1 MKIVVVICLTCL
13 FAASFAGA
21 DQDIALPKIEAKIG
35 MDVLQAMESRSA
47 SRSFSGGE
55 VPLKV
60 ISAILWAG
68 YGIILESGD
77 KTVHGYDALS
87 GATSQDRYTIPW
99 GWGDPYLKVYLL
111 LANGAYEYLPEKHKL
126 KFVTNKNLI
135 DVSGSGGSDAY
146 GVIVIAADYNEMPSF
161 NEEIRNVAFMSAG
174 SAAQNMYVA
183 GAVFKIQM
191 LTQVSI
197 PNKALKKRLNLPKSV
212 EPLTILSFGYS
223 D

>member
-1 MKIVVVICLTCL
+1 
-13 FAASFAGA
+13 
-21 DQDIALPKIEAKIG
+21 
-35 MDVLQAMESRSA
+35 
-47 SRSFSGGE
+47 
-55 VPLKV
+55 
-60 ISAILWAG
+60 
-68 YGIILESGD
+68 
-77 KTVHGYDALS
+77 
-87 GATSQDRYTIPW
+87 
-99 GWGDPYLKVYLL
+99 
-111 LANGAYEYLPEKHKL
+111 
-126 KFVTNKNLI
+126 
-135 DVSGSGGSDAY
+135 GSGGSDAY

-197 PNKALKKRLNLPKSV
+197 PNKAIKKRLNLPKSV